1 MSNASASTALTAAL
15 PPLSVAGRD
24 TLVRE
29 QLLQRSHEVVDGAEA
44 KGADT
49 LVVFDLNNIRWL
61 TGFTGS
67 AGTLIVRPDEMVF
80 VTDGRYGEQA
90 RAQLQASGA
99 AARVVVGASAAA
111 LRDAMEKSL
120 AASQRVAIDPAE
132 ITHAQFETLQ
142 SQTSARLVSVG
153 GIVPH
158 LRRRKS
164 VAEIARMRRA
174 AACTDAAL
182 ADCIPMMSNRPTER
196 DVRDEL
202 EYRMR
207 RHGADGP
214 SYDTIVATGAN
225 GARPHHRPTSTV
237 IEEGHLVVI
246 DVGGLVDGYH
256 SDMTRTYVV
265 GDVDPVLRRM
275 HDVVRESQ
283 LAGLA
288 AVRAGRTAGDVD
300 KVCRDIIVDAGFG
313 SEFIHSTGHGVG
325 LQIHEQPWVRTG
337 MLEPLQS
344 GEVVTVEPG
353 VYREGLGGVR
363 IEDLVVVTDTGCDIL
378 TGTPKDLSCQQLAPT
393 N

>member
-1 MSNASASTALTAAL
+1 
-15 PPLSVAGRD
+15 
-24 TLVRE
+24 
-29 QLLQRSHEVVDGAEA
+29 
-44 KGADT
+44 
-49 LVVFDLNNIRWL
+49 
-61 TGFTGS
+61 
-67 AGTLIVRPDEMVF
+67 MVL

-90 RAQLQASGA
+90 RHQLAESGA
-99 AARVVVGASAAA
+99 AARVVVGTTAAA
-111 LRDAMEKSL
+111 LREGL
-120 AASQRVAIDPAE
+120 EQAIAVGRAVGVDPGE
-132 ITHAQFETLQ
+132 VTHAQFEALC
-142 SQTSARLVSVG
+142 SQAKTSLVACG
-153 GIVPH
+153 GVVQQ

-164 VAEIARMRRA
+164 PAEIARIKRA

-182 ADCIPMMSNRPTER
+182 AECIEMMSSRPTER

-214 SYDTIVATGAN
+214 SYDTIVATGPN
-225 GARPHHRPTSTV
+225 GARPHHRPTSAV

-246 DVGGLVDGYH
+246 DVGALVDGYH
-256 SDMTRTYVV
+256 SDMTRTYLI
-265 GDVDPVLRRM
+265 GEVDPLLRRM

-288 AVRAGRTAGDVD
+288 AVRAGVSAGDVD
-300 KVCRDIIVDAGFG
+300 KTCRDVIVDAGFG

-325 LQIHEQPWVRTG
+325 LQIHEQPWVRAA
-337 MLEPLQS
+337 MPEPLQA

-363 IEDLVVVTDTGCDIL
+363 IEDLVVVTATGCDIL
-378 TGTPKDLSCQQLAPT
+378 TESPKDISCLQLAPT

>member
-1 MSNASASTALTAAL
+1 MTTTDVPTSLSASL
-15 PPLSVAGRD
+15 PPLSVSGRD
-24 TLVRE
+24 RLVRE
-29 QLLQRSHEVVDGAEA
+29 ELA
-44 KGADT
+44 KRAAAAATDT
-49 LVVFDLNNIRWL
+49 ARPDSLVVFDLNNIRWL

-80 VTDGRYGEQA
+80 ITDGRYGEQA
-90 RAQLQASGA
+90 RAQFAASGA
-99 AARVVVGASAAA
+99 AARVVVGTSAAIMREGMEQA
-111 LRDAMEKSL
+111 LNGARA
-120 AASQRVAIDPAE
+120 VAVDPTE
-132 ITHAQFETLQ
+132 VTQAQFETLRG
-142 SQTSARLVSVG
+142 QTSAGLVTLG
-153 GIVPH
+153 GVVQH
-158 LRRRKS
+158 LRRRKTA
-164 VAEIARMRRA
+164 AEIARMRRA

-182 ADCIPMMSNRPTER
+182 AEVERMMSDRPTER

-214 SYDTIVATGAN
+214 SYDTIVATGPN

-256 SDMTRTYVV
+256 SDMTRTYLI

-288 AVRAGRTAGDVD
+288 AVRAGVTAGDVD
-300 KVCRDIIVDAGFG
+300 KTCRDIIVDAGFG
-313 SEFIHSTGHGVG
+313 GEFIHSTGHGVG

-337 MLEPLQS
+337 LSEPLQS

-378 TGTPKDLSCQQLAPT
+378 TETPKDISCLQLAPT

>member
-1 MSNASASTALTAAL
+1 MTTTDVPTSLSASL
-15 PPLSVAGRD
+15 PPLSVSGRD
-24 TLVRE
+24 RLVRE
-29 QLLQRSHEVVDGAEA
+29 ELA
-44 KGADT
+44 KRAAAAAATDT
-49 LVVFDLNNIRWL
+49 ARPDALVVFDLNNIRWL

-90 RAQLQASGA
+90 RAQFAASGA
-99 AARVVVGASAAA
+99 AARVVVGTSAAIMREGMEQA
-111 LRDAMEKSL
+111 LNGARA
-120 AASQRVAIDPAE
+120 VAVDPTE
-132 ITHAQFETLQ
+132 VTQAQFETLRG
-142 SQTSARLVSVG
+142 QTSASLVTLG
-153 GIVPH
+153 GVVQH
-158 LRRRKS
+158 LRRRKTA
-164 VAEIARMRRA
+164 AEIARMRRA

-182 ADCIPMMSNRPTER
+182 AEVERMMSDRPTER

-214 SYDTIVATGAN
+214 SYDTIVATGPN

-256 SDMTRTYVV
+256 SDMTRTYLI

-288 AVRAGRTAGDVD
+288 AVRAGVTAGDVD
-300 KVCRDIIVDAGFG
+300 KTCRDIIVDAGFG
-313 SEFIHSTGHGVG
+313 GEFIHSTGHGVG

-337 MLEPLQS
+337 LSEPLQS

-363 IEDLVVVTDTGCDIL
+363 IEDLVVVTDTGYDIL
-378 TGTPKDLSCQQLAPT
+378 TETPKDISCLQLAPT

>member
-1 MSNASASTALTAAL
+1 VTTTDVPTSLSASL
-15 PPLSVAGRD
+15 PPLSVSGRD
-24 TLVRE
+24 RLVRE
-29 QLLQRSHEVVDGAEA
+29 ELA
-44 KGADT
+44 KRAAAAAATDT
-49 LVVFDLNNIRWL
+49 ARPDALVVFDLNNIRWL

-90 RAQLQASGA
+90 RAQFAASGA
-99 AARVVVGASAAA
+99 AARVVVGTSAAIMREGMEQA
-111 LRDAMEKSL
+111 LNGARA
-120 AASQRVAIDPAE
+120 VAVDPTE
-132 ITHAQFETLQ
+132 VTQAQFETLRG
-142 SQTSARLVSVG
+142 QTSASLVTLG
-153 GIVPH
+153 GVVQH
-158 LRRRKS
+158 LRRRKTA
-164 VAEIARMRRA
+164 AEIARMRRA

-182 ADCIPMMSNRPTER
+182 AEVERMMSDRPTER

-214 SYDTIVATGAN
+214 SYDTIVATGPN

-256 SDMTRTYVV
+256 SDMTRTYLI

-288 AVRAGRTAGDVD
+288 AVRAGVTAGDVD
-300 KVCRDIIVDAGFG
+300 KTCRDIIVDAGFG
-313 SEFIHSTGHGVG
+313 GEFIHSTGHGVG

-337 MLEPLQS
+337 LSEPLQS

-378 TGTPKDLSCQQLAPT
+378 TETPKDISCLQLAPT

>member
-1 MSNASASTALTAAL
+1 MTALPT
-15 PPLSVAGRD
+15 LSVSGRD
-24 TLVRE
+24 VLVRE
-29 QLLQRSHEVVDGAEA
+29 ALARHGSAPADTAAPGAPSPDTPSP
-44 KGADT
+44 DT
-49 LVVFDLNNIRWL
+49 LVVYDLNNVRWL

-67 AGTLIVRPDEMVF
+67 AGTLVVTPHEMVL

-90 RAQLQASGA
+90 RHQIAASGA
-99 AARVVVGASAAA
+99 AARVVVGATAAA
-111 LRDAMEKSL
+111 LRDGLEQSI
-120 AASQRVAIDPAE
+120 AAGRAVGVDPSE
-132 ITHAQFETLQ
+132 VTHAQFEALR
-142 SQTSARLVSVG
+142 SQAKTNLVPCG
-153 GIVPH
+153 GVVQQ
-158 LRRRKS
+158 LRRIKS
-164 VAEIARMRRA
+164 PAEIARMKRA

-182 ADCIPMMSNRPTER
+182 AECIAMMSSRPTER

-214 SYDTIVATGAN
+214 SYDTIVATGPN
-225 GARPHHRPTSTV
+225 GARPHHRPTSAV

-246 DVGGLVDGYH
+246 DVGALVDGYH
-256 SDMTRTYVV
+256 SDMTRTYLI
-265 GDVDPVLRRM
+265 GEVDPLLRRM

-288 AVRAGRTAGDVD
+288 AVRAGVSAGDVD
-300 KVCRDIIVDAGFG
+300 KTCRDIIVDAGMG

-325 LQIHEQPWVRTG
+325 LQIHEQPWVRTA
-337 MLEPLQS
+337 MPEPLQV

-363 IEDLVVVTDTGCDIL
+363 IEDLVVVTATGCDIL
-378 TGTPKDLSCQQLAPT
+378 TKSPKDISCLQLAPT

>member
-1 MSNASASTALTAAL
+1 VKNESATVPL
-15 PPLSVAGRD
+15 PGLSVGGRD
-24 TLVRE
+24 VLVRE
-29 QLLQRSHEVVDGAEA
+29 ELARRHTAGSDSATP
-44 KGADT
+44 DT
-49 LVVFDLNNIRWL
+49 LVVYDLNNVRWL

-67 AGTLIVRPDEMVF
+67 AGTLVVTPHEMVL

-90 RAQLQASGA
+90 RHQLAESGA
-99 AARVVVGASAAA
+99 AARVVVGTTAAA
-111 LRDAMEKSL
+111 LREGL
-120 AASQRVAIDPAE
+120 EQAIAIGRAVGVDPGE
-132 ITHAQFETLQ
+132 VTHAQFEALC
-142 SQTSARLVSVG
+142 SQAKTSLVACG
-153 GIVPH
+153 GVVQQ

-164 VAEIARMRRA
+164 PAEIARIKRA

-182 ADCIPMMSNRPTER
+182 AECIEMMSSRPTER

-214 SYDTIVATGAN
+214 SYDTIVATGPN
-225 GARPHHRPTSTV
+225 GARPHHRPTSAV

-246 DVGGLVDGYH
+246 DVGALVDGYH
-256 SDMTRTYVV
+256 SDMTRTYLI
-265 GDVDPVLRRM
+265 GEVDPLLRRM

-288 AVRAGRTAGDVD
+288 AVRAGVSAGDVD
-300 KVCRDIIVDAGFG
+300 KTCRDVIVDAGFG

-325 LQIHEQPWVRTG
+325 LQIHEQPWVRAA
-337 MLEPLQS
+337 MPEPLQA

-363 IEDLVVVTDTGCDIL
+363 IEDLVVVTATGCDIL
-378 TGTPKDLSCQQLAPT
+378 TESPKDISCLQLAPT

>member
-1 MSNASASTALTAAL
+1 MTTTDVPTSLSASL
-15 PPLSVAGRD
+15 PPLSVSGRD
-24 TLVRE
+24 RLVRE
-29 QLLQRSHEVVDGAEA
+29 ELA
-44 KGADT
+44 KRAAADAAT
-49 LVVFDLNNIRWL
+49 DTARPDALVVFDLNNIRWL

-90 RAQLQASGA
+90 RAQFAASGA
-99 AARVVVGASAAA
+99 AARVVVGTSAAIMREGMEQA
-111 LRDAMEKSL
+111 LNGARA
-120 AASQRVAIDPAE
+120 VAVDPTE
-132 ITHAQFETLQ
+132 VTQAQFETLRG
-142 SQTSARLVSVG
+142 QTSASLVTLG
-153 GIVPH
+153 GVVQH
-158 LRRRKS
+158 LRRRKTA
-164 VAEIARMRRA
+164 AEIARMRRA

-182 ADCIPMMSNRPTER
+182 AEVERMMSDRPTER

-214 SYDTIVATGAN
+214 SYDTIVATGPN

-256 SDMTRTYVV
+256 SDMTRTYLI

-288 AVRAGRTAGDVD
+288 AVRAGVTAGDVD
-300 KVCRDIIVDAGFG
+300 KTCRDIIVDAGFG
-313 SEFIHSTGHGVG
+313 GEFIHSTGHGVG

-337 MLEPLQS
+337 LSEPLQS

-363 IEDLVVVTDTGCDIL
+363 IEDLVVVTDTGYDIL
-378 TGTPKDLSCQQLAPT
+378 TETPKDISCLQLAPT

>member
-1 MSNASASTALTAAL
+1 MTTIISASANASAFGAVL
-15 PPLSVAGRD
+15 PPLSVTGRD
-24 TLVRE
+24 RMVRE
-29 QLLQRSHEVVDGAEA
+29 ELVKRGSANILL
-44 KGADT
+44 
-49 LVVFDLNNIRWL
+49 VFDLNNIRWL

-67 AGTLIVRPDEMVF
+67 AGTLIVRPDEMVL

-90 RAQLQASGA
+90 RHQIATSGA
-99 AARVVVGASAAA
+99 AARVVVGTSAAA
-111 LRDAMEKSL
+111 LGKALEQAVES
-120 AASQRVAIDPAE
+120 AQSVGVDPAE
-132 ITHAQFETLQ
+132 ITHAQYETLRG
-142 SQTSARLVSVG
+142 QTAASLVSVAG
-153 GIVPH
+153 VVPH
-158 LRRRKS
+158 LRRRKT
-164 VAEIARMRRA
+164 VAEIARMKRA
-174 AACTDAAL
+174 AQCTDAAL
-182 ADCIPMMSNRPTER
+182 GECVAMMSERPTER

-214 SYDTIVATGAN
+214 SYDTIVATGPN

-256 SDMTRTYVV
+256 SDMTRTFLI
-265 GDVDPVLRRM
+265 GEVDPVLRVM

-283 LAGLA
+283 LAGLR
-288 AVRAGRTAGDVD
+288 AVRAGVSAGDVD
-300 KVCRDIIVDAGFG
+300 KVCRDVIVDAGFG

-325 LQIHEQPWVRTG
+325 LQIHEQPWVRTQ
-337 MLEPLQS
+337 MPEALQT

-378 TGTPKDLSCQQLAPT
+378 TESPKDISCLQLAPT

>member
-1 MSNASASTALTAAL
+1 MTATNTKADIIAAL
-15 PPLSVAGRD
+15 PPLLVTGRD
-24 TLVRE
+24 QLVRE
-29 QLLQRSHEVVDGAEA
+29 ELARRAGSGAADGSAQP
-44 KGADT
+44 DT

-67 AGTLIVRPDEMVF
+67 AGTLIVRPDEMVL
-80 VTDGRYGEQA
+80 VTDGRYGVQS
-90 RAQLQASGA
+90 RAQIEASGA
-99 AARVVVGASAAA
+99 AARVVVGTSAAVMREGMEQA
-111 LRDAMEKSL
+111 LSRSRA
-120 AASQRVAIDPAE
+120 VAVDPSE
-132 ITHAQFETLQ
+132 VTHAQFEALRG
-142 SQTSARLVSVG
+142 QTPAALVALG
-153 GIVPH
+153 GVVQH
-158 LRRRKS
+158 LRRRKTP
-164 VAEIARMRRA
+164 AEIARMRRA

-182 ADCIPMMSNRPTER
+182 AECVEMMGDRPTER

-256 SDMTRTYVV
+256 SDMTRTYLI
-265 GDVDPVLRRM
+265 GEVDPVLRRM

-288 AVRAGRTAGDVD
+288 AVRAGITAGDVD
-300 KVCRDIIVDAGFG
+300 KTCRDIIADAGFG
-313 SEFIHSTGHGVG
+313 GEFIHSTGHGVG

-337 MLEPLQS
+337 MPEPLQP

-378 TGTPKDLSCQQLAPT
+378 TATPKDLSCQQLAPT

>member
-1 MSNASASTALTAAL
+1 MTTTDVPTSLSASL
-15 PPLSVAGRD
+15 PPLSVSGRD
-24 TLVRE
+24 RLVRE
-29 QLLQRSHEVVDGAEA
+29 ELA
-44 KGADT
+44 KRAAAAAATDT
-49 LVVFDLNNIRWL
+49 ARPDALVVFDLNNIRWL

-90 RAQLQASGA
+90 RAQFAASGA
-99 AARVVVGASAAA
+99 AARVVVGTSAAIMREGMEQA
-111 LRDAMEKSL
+111 LNGARA
-120 AASQRVAIDPAE
+120 VAVDPTE
-132 ITHAQFETLQ
+132 VTQAQFETLRG
-142 SQTSARLVSVG
+142 QTSASLVTLG
-153 GIVPH
+153 GVVQH
-158 LRRRKS
+158 LRRRKTA
-164 VAEIARMRRA
+164 AEIARMRRA

-182 ADCIPMMSNRPTER
+182 AEVERMMSDRPTER

-214 SYDTIVATGAN
+214 SYDTIVATGPN

-256 SDMTRTYVV
+256 SDMTRTYLI

-288 AVRAGRTAGDVD
+288 AVRAGVTAGDVD
-300 KVCRDIIVDAGFG
+300 KTCRDIIVDAGFG
-313 SEFIHSTGHGVG
+313 GEFIHSTGHGVG

-337 MLEPLQS
+337 LSEPLQS

-378 TGTPKDLSCQQLAPT
+378 TETPKDISCLQLAPT

>member
-1 MSNASASTALTAAL
+1 MMTATNTKADITAAL

-24 TLVRE
+24 QLVRE
-29 QLLQRSHEVVDGAEA
+29 ELARRAGSGAADGSAQP
-44 KGADT
+44 DT

-67 AGTLIVRPDEMVF
+67 AGTLIVRPDEMVL
-80 VTDGRYGEQA
+80 VTDGRYGVQS
-90 RAQLQASGA
+90 RAQIEASGA
-99 AARVVVGASAAA
+99 AARVVVGTSAAVMREGMEQA
-111 LRDAMEKSL
+111 LSRSRA
-120 AASQRVAIDPAE
+120 VAVDPSE
-132 ITHAQFETLQ
+132 VTHAQFEALRG
-142 SQTSARLVSVG
+142 QTPAALVALG
-153 GIVPH
+153 GVVQH
-158 LRRRKS
+158 LRRRKTP
-164 VAEIARMRRA
+164 AEIARMRRA

-182 ADCIPMMSNRPTER
+182 AECVEMMGDRPTER

-256 SDMTRTYVV
+256 SDMTRTYLI
-265 GDVDPVLRRM
+265 GEVDPVLRRM

-288 AVRAGRTAGDVD
+288 AVRAGITAGDVD
-300 KVCRDIIVDAGFG
+300 KTCRDIIADAGFG
-313 SEFIHSTGHGVG
+313 GEFIHSTGHGVG

-337 MLEPLQS
+337 MPEPLQP

-378 TGTPKDLSCQQLAPT
+378 TATPKDLSCQQLAPT

>member
-1 MSNASASTALTAAL
+1 MTTTDVPTSLSASL
-15 PPLSVAGRD
+15 PPLSVSGRD
-24 TLVRE
+24 RLVRE
-29 QLLQRSHEVVDGAEA
+29 ELAKRAAAGAA
-44 KGADT
+44 TDT
-49 LVVFDLNNIRWL
+49 ARPDSLVVFDLNNIRWL

-80 VTDGRYGEQA
+80 ITDGRYGEQA
-90 RAQLQASGA
+90 RAQFAASGA
-99 AARVVVGASAAA
+99 AARVVVGTSAAIMREGMEQA
-111 LRDAMEKSL
+111 LSGARA
-120 AASQRVAIDPAE
+120 VAVDPTE
-132 ITHAQFETLQ
+132 VTQAQFETLRG
-142 SQTSARLVSVG
+142 QTSAGLVTLG
-153 GIVPH
+153 GVVQH
-158 LRRRKS
+158 LRRRKTA
-164 VAEIARMRRA
+164 AEIARMRRA

-182 ADCIPMMSNRPTER
+182 AEVERMMSDRPTER

-214 SYDTIVATGAN
+214 SYDTIVATGPN

-256 SDMTRTYVV
+256 SDMTRTYLI

-288 AVRAGRTAGDVD
+288 AVRAGVTAGDVD
-300 KVCRDIIVDAGFG
+300 KTCRDIIVDAGFG
-313 SEFIHSTGHGVG
+313 GEFIHSTGHGVG

-337 MLEPLQS
+337 LSEPLQS

-378 TGTPKDLSCQQLAPT
+378 TETPKDISCLQLAPT

>member
-1 MSNASASTALTAAL
+1 MTNTNLSSQLPSLT
-15 PPLSVAGRD
+15 VAGRD
-24 TLVRE
+24 ALVRE
-29 QLLQRSHEVVDGAEA
+29 ELARRAAASVESAKVDA
-44 KGADT
+44 

-67 AGTLIVRPDEMVF
+67 AGTLIVRRDEMVL

-90 RAQLQASGA
+90 RAQLSAAGA
-99 AARVVVGASAAA
+99 AARVVVGTSAAVLREGMEQSLSGASA
-111 LRDAMEKSL
+111 
-120 AASQRVAIDPAE
+120 VAVDPTE
-132 ITHAQFETLQ
+132 VTHAQYETLRG
-142 SQTSARLVSVG
+142 QTSANLVALG
-153 GIVPH
+153 GVVQQ

-164 VAEIARMRRA
+164 SAEIARMRRA
-174 AACTDAAL
+174 SACTDAAL
-182 ADCIPMMSNRPTER
+182 AEVVPMMSGRPTER

-207 RHGADGP
+207 RHGADGL

-225 GARPHHRPTSTV
+225 GARPHHRPTATV

-246 DVGGLVDGYH
+246 DVGALVDGYH
-256 SDMTRTYVV
+256 SDMTRTYLI
-265 GDVDPVLRRM
+265 GEVDPVLRRM
-275 HDVVRESQ
+275 HDVVRESK

-288 AVRAGRTAGDVD
+288 AVRAGMTAGDVD
-300 KVCRDIIVDAGFG
+300 KTCRDIIVDAGFG

-325 LQIHEQPWVRTG
+325 LQIHEQPWVRTA
-337 MLEPLQS
+337 MPEPLQS

-378 TGTPKDLSCQQLAPT
+378 TASPKDISCLQLAPT